1 MPHIKMSVTVPEDIL
16 NEIKKIAAS
25 RETKISHLVTEALGD
40 KIMKVKEE
48 AFVSQINKIL
58 KDPEVIKEQLKMADD
73 IANTTNIEELPW

>member
-73 IANTTNIEELPW
+73 IANTTNIKELPW

>member
-25 RETKISHLVTEALGD
+25 RETKVSHLVTEALGD
-40 KIMKVKEE
+40 KITKVKEE

-58 KDPEVIKEQLKMADD
+58 EDPEVIKEQRKMADD